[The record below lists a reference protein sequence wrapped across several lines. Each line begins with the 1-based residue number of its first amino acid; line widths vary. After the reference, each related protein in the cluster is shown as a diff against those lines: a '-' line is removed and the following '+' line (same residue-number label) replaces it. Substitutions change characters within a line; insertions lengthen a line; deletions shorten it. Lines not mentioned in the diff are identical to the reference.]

1 MEASERQHLN
11 DMMRLEQRLKLK
23 LNPEFHC
30 RLCSISVT
38 STERVLTLTAAFL
51 GGGFEE
57 CNNDI
62 RGMVSQIVLG
72 TPIQAVGNSG
82 ETEI

>member
-1 MEASERQHLN
+1 
-11 DMMRLEQRLKLK
+11 MMRLEQKLKLK

-30 RLCSISVT
+30 RLCPISVT
-38 STERVLTLTAAFL
+38 SAERVLTPTAAFFW

-62 RGMVSQIVLG
+62 RGMVSQIALG

-82 ETEI
+82 GTGI

>member
-1 MEASERQHLN
+1 MT
-11 DMMRLEQRLKLK
+11 RLEQKLKLK

-38 STERVLTLTAAFL
+38 SAERVLTLTAAFL
-51 GGGFEE
+51 GGEFEE

-62 RGMVSQIVLG
+62 RGMVSQIALEKHG
-72 TPIQAVGNSG
+72 YRRLEIQEGLKSNKQTNKNSS
-82 ETEI
+82 